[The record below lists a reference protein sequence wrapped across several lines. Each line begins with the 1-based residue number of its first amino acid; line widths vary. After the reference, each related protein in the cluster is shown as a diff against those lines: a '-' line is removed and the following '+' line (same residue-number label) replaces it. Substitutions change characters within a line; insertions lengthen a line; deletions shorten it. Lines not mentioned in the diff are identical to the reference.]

1 LRKGAI
7 KIKQHYNEDYKMAE
21 EEKSNSNK
29 VLIVMTIIAVVLV
42 LVLKS
47 DETKHLEM
55 AGTGTTLEGNAA
67 ALQAVKRYD
76 NNFYE

>member
-1 LRKGAI
+1 
-7 KIKQHYNEDYKMAE
+7 MAE
-21 EEKSNSNK
+21 EKDSGNSTK
-29 VLIVMTIIAVVLV
+29 VLIIMTIISVVLV

-55 AGTGTTLEGNAA
+55 AGSGTTLEGNAA

-76 NNFYE
+76 NNFYD

>member
-1 LRKGAI
+1 
-7 KIKQHYNEDYKMAE
+7 MAE
-21 EEKSNSNK
+21 EKDSGNSTK
-29 VLIVMTIIAVVLV
+29 VLIIMTIISVVLV

-55 AGTGTTLEGNAA
+55 AGTGTTLESNAA

>member
-1 LRKGAI
+1 
-7 KIKQHYNEDYKMAE
+7 MAE
-21 EEKSNSNK
+21 QEEKSNFTK
-29 VLIVMTIIAVVLV
+29 IIVVMAILSITLV
-42 LVLKS
+42 LALKA

-55 AGTGTTLEGNAA
+55 AGASTTLEGNAA